1 MVKSSRGNPYR
12 YPKGAPN
19 GRGGQ
24 FAPKGTGVKEEK
36 PDEYYEDR
44 TLDRTP
50 MGILKWAFT
59 RVSFLLHPLLLD
71 DLITTKSYTMSTSVR
86 FGQPLPYRIGF
97 THFLV
102 CVAPRS

>member
-50 MGILKWAFT
+50 MGILKT
-59 RVSFLLHPLLLD
+59 VPLWE
-71 DLITTKSYTMSTSVR
+71 S
-86 FGQPLPYRIGF
+86 
-97 THFLV
+97 
-102 CVAPRS
+102 